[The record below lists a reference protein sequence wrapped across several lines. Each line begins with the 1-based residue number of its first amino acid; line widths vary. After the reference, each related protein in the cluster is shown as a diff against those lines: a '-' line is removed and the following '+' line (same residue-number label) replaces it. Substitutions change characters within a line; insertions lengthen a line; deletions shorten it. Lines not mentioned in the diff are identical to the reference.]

1 MPKKTKAIKPTDS
14 KKAWNK
20 RKQKARKYAPSQ
32 TEKEK
37 NFLII
42 CEGVNT
48 EPEYFKS
55 FPVTSVAVKSYGLG
69 MTKMA
74 LVKTVMDT
82 VKALDNKNQEV
93 WVVFDMD
100 IRPENEALQ
109 IEDYNN
115 AIALAQKQGF
125 KVAYSN
131 DAFELWFLLHY
142 QFLENQWTR
151 HDYYQ
156 KLSELWD
163 GNYEATGKNFNFC
176 QGIYKNLETDER
188 ASQANAITFAE
199 RLLETQQDKP
209 FSERNPCTT
218 VFELVIELNKYF

>member
-20 RKQKARKYAPSQ
+20 RKQNERKYAPSQ
-32 TEKEK
+32 NEKEK
-37 NFLII
+37 TFLII

-74 LVKTVMDT
+74 LVKMVTDT

-100 IRPENEALQ
+100 ISLENETQ
-109 IEDYNN
+109 QFEDYNN
-115 AIALAQKQGF
+115 AIAVAQKQGF

-142 QFLENQWTR
+142 QFLENKWTR
-151 HDYYQ
+151 YEYYQ
-156 KLSELWD
+156 KLSQWWNC
-163 GNYEATGKNFNFC
+163 NYETIGKNFNFS
-176 QGIYKNLETDER
+176 QGIYKKLHDDER
-188 ASQANAITFAE
+188 ASQISAIAFAT
-199 RLLETQQDKP
+199 RLLEAQKDKP

-218 VFELVIELNKYF
+218 VFELVIELNQYI